1 MKLPADV
8 GVGKGPTVDVGWL
21 EPGRGREFAKKRSAE
36 LGRFAICMSE
46 IKRAVLR

>member
-8 GVGKGPTVDVGWL
+8 GVNKSPPIDIGWL
-21 EPGRGREFAKKRSAE
+21 QPGRGREFSKKRSAT
-36 LGRFAICMSE
+36 LGRFGISMGE